1 MAHWGSGVEYG
12 LHCLL
17 WLVGPLSEP
26 ASSRDL
32 AELQGVS
39 PSFVAKILPKLEKA
53 GIVRASEG
61 VRGGYQL
68 ARAAAEIAVLDVV
81 DAIEG
86 KKPLFD
92 CQEIRGRCAVFGG
105 KAPPWSARGLCAIH
119 AVMLRAEQSMRNEL
133 ARTTLADLAQTVGR
147 KAPPSFV
154 AGIRAWLGDRAVAR
168 VVRERPRR
176 RGRRRK
182 PRRLRG

>member
-1 MAHWGSGVEYG
+1 MAHLGSSVEYG

-39 PSFVAKILPKLEKA
+39 PSFVAKIMPKLEKA

-68 ARAAAEIAVLDVV
+68 ALAPAHITVLEVV

-105 KAPPWSARGLCAIH
+105 KAPPWSRKGLCAIH
-119 AVMLRAEQSMRNEL
+119 AVMLRAEQSMREEL
-133 ARTTLADLAQTVGR
+133 ARTTLADLAKTVGR
-147 KAPPSFV
+147 KAPPRFF
-154 AGIRAWLGDRAVAR
+154 AGIRDWFAGRATAR
-168 VVRERPRR
+168 VERERPLRR
-176 RGRRRK
+176 RR
-182 PRRLRG
+182 PSSERRLRG

>member
-1 MAHWGSGVEYG
+1 VAHLGSSVEYG

-17 WLVGPLSEP
+17 WLVGPLAEP

-32 AELQGVS
+32 ADLQGLS

-61 VRGGYQL
+61 VRGGYRL
-68 ARAAAEIAVLDVV
+68 AMAPSEISVLHVV

-92 CQEIRGRCAVFGG
+92 CQEIRGRCAVFQGR
-105 KAPPWSARGLCAIH
+105 APAWSTNGVCTIH
-119 AVMLRAEQSMRNEL
+119 AVMLRADQSMRNEL
-133 ARTTLADLAQTVGR
+133 GRTTLADLAKTVAR
-147 KAPPSFV
+147 KAPPSF
-154 AGIRAWLGDRAVAR
+154 AEDIRNWLTGRATAR
-168 VVRERPRR
+168 SERAPRR
-176 RGRRRK
+176 RSRRA
-182 PRRLRG
+182 